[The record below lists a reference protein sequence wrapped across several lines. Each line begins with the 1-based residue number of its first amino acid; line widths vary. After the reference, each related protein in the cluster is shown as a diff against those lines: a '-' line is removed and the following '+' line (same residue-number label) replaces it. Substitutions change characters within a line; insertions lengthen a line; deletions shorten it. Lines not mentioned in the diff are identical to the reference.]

1 VYKSD
6 DGRKITYAM
15 YQELLPQELEKIKG
29 YVGEE
34 NYKNG
39 KFERAIQLFDQLIS
53 EDTLEEFLTLNAYQY
68 LLS

>member
-1 VYKSD
+1 
-6 DGRKITYAM
+6 M
-15 YQELLPQELEKIKG
+15 YQGLLPQELEKIKE

-34 NYKNG
+34 NYKTG

-68 LLS
+68 L